1 MTVDEMPVSPKLFD
15 MIELLGKDVVGKIV
29 AEWGGVRLYIPHR
42 YRADHPLVQKLGEQA
57 SRTLMQYYCGET
69 LSIPRKLFASTK
81 KAQIIEALLAGK
93 PHRVVARE
101 VEVSQRYVEK
111 ISMLIRDIK

>member
-1 MTVDEMPVSPKLFD
+1 MSIEETPVSAKLLD
-15 MIELLGKDVVGKIV
+15 MIDLVGKDVVGKIV

-57 SRTLMQYYCGET
+57 SKTLMRYYCGET

-81 KAQIIEALLAGK
+81 KARIIDGLLAGK
-93 PHRVVARE
+93 PHRIIARE

-111 ISMLIRDIK
+111 ISMLIRDSQ